1 MTGIIHTNTVRA
13 PLIQMKS
20 IHRPWNE
27 PRQRNSRTAVETEID
42 CWTKTKWKK
51 RRAHSACIAVAR
63 NERANEWN
71 EWRKKKICEREKNA
85 RAHHT
90 HTHTQWPIAKE
101 QFCNIFGCRI
111 HISTTTATTEAAAQP
126 LPIRRMRNG
135 FRSFMQSATGA
146 HSALSAH
153 FIHTHNI
160 CALVLL
166 RNERVAEH
174 FISFHILLNH
184 GWSAIHKRNRA
195 KRKTK
200 TQLYNKSRRERKKSA
215 SNANVA
221 RFTYFTSFSPFH
233 SFLFHISFYRERK
246 ETEQHQSWLEW
257 HLSASIEHLYFLLD
271 AEKSAQEFGI
281 NRI

>member
-1 MTGIIHTNTVRA
+1 M
-13 PLIQMKS
+13 
-20 IHRPWNE
+20 NE
-27 PRQRNSRTAVETEID
+27 MSGA
-42 CWTKTKWKK
+42 
-51 RRAHSACIAVAR
+51 
-63 NERANEWN
+63 
-71 EWRKKKICEREKNA
+71 KKKICEREKNA

-174 FISFHILLNH
+174 FISFRILLNH

-200 TQLYNKSRRERKKSA
+200 TQLYNKSRREREKNPLRMRTLLVSLI
-215 SNANVA
+215 SLL
-221 RFTYFTSFSPFH
+221 FLHFILSFST
-233 SFLFHISFYRERK
+233 SLFIEKERRQNNTSHGWNGIYQPALNTYTFCWMPK
-246 ETEQHQSWLEW
+246 SQRKSL
-257 HLSASIEHLYFLLD
+257 ASIEF
-271 AEKSAQEFGI
+271 K
-281 NRI
+281 